1 MLAAAVIVMC
11 GLAVVVVVVQV
22 TTATTAKM
30 IVTVKMTGN
39 HPGRDGKRSCGDQGG
54 C

>member
-11 GLAVVVVVVQV
+11 GLAVVVVVQV